1 MSELLF
7 GADVRPSAEMA
18 VALANTSSVR
28 SGVES
33 LDETADLLALGQ
45 GTRIYYRPDGTRAEL
60 LAMRM
65 LRDRIN
71 HILGAS
77 DQKLRIGM
85 INDLFYS
92 ASAIPQIVTHAEDPS
107 PHFHYTLE
115 DASYV
120 DHIKGIT
127 AYALGRLTIMGE
139 WDRIRTCAR
148 EDCNRAF
155 FDTSRNGKRL
165 YCNSQTCGNRAHAAR
180 YRDRRATEQVAES

>member
-1 MSELLF
+1 
-7 GADVRPSAEMA
+7 MA
-18 VALANTSSVR
+18 VALANTSPAR

-33 LDETADLLALGQ
+33 LDDTSQLLMLGQ
-45 GTRIYYRPDGTRAEL
+45 ATLIYYRPDGSRAEL

-65 LRDRIN
+65 LRDRIEQ
-71 HILGAS
+71 IIGAA
-77 DQKLRIGM
+77 DQASRIAM

-92 ASAIPQIVTHAEDPS
+92 ASAIPQIVTHPEDPL

-139 WDRIRTCAR
+139 WERIRTCAR
-148 EDCNRAF
+148 DDCQRVF

-180 YRDRRATEQVAES
+180 YRDRRAAEKAQ